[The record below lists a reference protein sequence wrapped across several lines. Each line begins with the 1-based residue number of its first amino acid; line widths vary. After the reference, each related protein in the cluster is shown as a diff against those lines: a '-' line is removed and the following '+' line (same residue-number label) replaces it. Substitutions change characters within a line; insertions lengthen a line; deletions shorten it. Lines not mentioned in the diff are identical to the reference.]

1 MPEGIEMSESSGRN
15 DLNSR
20 IDAMIQQLIE
30 ADQRGSDIEPM
41 KLARELGEIKLLLA
55 RRKTI
60 RPRPGGEG
68 HWRCEAC
75 GTITHAAAKP
85 GRCPE
90 CGATRL
96 WPADLA
102 QPNVESGAG

>member
-1 MPEGIEMSESSGRN
+1 MSERSREHDVNGR
-15 DLNSR
+15 L
-20 IDAMIQQLIE
+20 DAIIQRLIE
-30 ADQRGSDIEPM
+30 AAQRGSGLEPLP
-41 KLARELGEIKLLLA
+41 LARELGELKQLLA

-75 GTITHAAAKP
+75 GTITHAQAKP
-85 GRCPE
+85 QRCPE
-90 CGATRL
+90 CDADQL